1 MLLETKKKRKCCSFA
16 PLEEIWTNAMGRYCR
31 FVAIHPWPFI
41 ILPTI
46 ITTFLATGFLQNFEI
61 VRGVHW
67 LYSPLNAP
75 WKNEEAILQK
85 NWAGDDVHFYP
96 GKDVLRRKGIYL
108 LVESLDEGSVLRPR
122 EAADM
127 LILMDFVTNSTFSS
141 KNGSFFSYRDICLRF
156 QGDCFLN
163 SHAKMIASMFAK
175 GDQKIF
181 NVTFPLFMSKYSSEP
196 VNLANT
202 LGGVTLDENDHIK
215 GAKAWMLLFNLN
227 NTTKKIPI
235 SLLRVSHFHSNT
247 LDKELAE
254 SNTRL
259 IPKFSVTFSLLI
271 IFSVLCTF
279 NTKWVHREGVT
290 FPVVDWVL
298 SKPVMGIV
306 GVVVT
311 AMAVLS
317 AMGAC
322 LMLGITFVDMCTV
335 MPFLSLTV
343 GIDDTFLMLAAW
355 HETSRSLS
363 VEDRIEQSMRHA
375 AVSISIT
382 SLTDALAF
390 LIGAIAPLPAVMYF
404 CYYSAAA
411 ISFIFLYSVT
421 IFVAI
426 LSLQGRLESK
436 FLHNIT
442 MQKTR
447 NLALIE
453 KTNCCERFFNMGS
466 RVERQTNRSFSLER
480 LDTRLWYQRFFEDK
494 FARLFQLRWLQFV
507 TILAMIAY
515 GIGAYFGV
523 KQLTVGFDLTNIVS
537 PSSPARRFLEI
548 RSELF
553 PDDVTHLDVAV
564 MSPPN
569 LGNKENREAFER
581 VIEEFEDPLCTLG
594 RSGSDF
600 WLFALIDYNNRLG
613 FPIDWIN
620 LNMTAEEFTPTLE
633 SFLMSSDRYSYDI
646 LRDQNKTITA
656 FRFSVTL
663 RKVPFD
669 QHIVDCA
676 QKMRKI
682 CSKYPSYGLVSY
694 SPLWNLADQFEI
706 MWPQTMQD
714 LYISIAVMVP
724 VALLFV
730 RQPLCALMI
739 SLNIASI
746 AFGVLGFMSWW
757 NINLDC
763 TSMITIA
770 MSVGFSVDFAAHVTF
785 AYMTEKREIP
795 GEENSAF
802 CHLAGALG
810 AVGWPVSQA
819 SISVLLGVSILA
831 TVDSYVVQTCFKTV
845 FLVIVFG
852 SIHALLFLPMVLYLL
867 HSFYNYFKK
876 LKQKRAVHIA
886 GQDSTSNS
894 TVSTQ

>member
-1 MLLETKKKRKCCSFA
+1 
-16 PLEEIWTNAMGRYCR
+16 MGRYCR
-31 FVAIHPWPFI
+31 FVARNPWPFI
-41 ILPTI
+41 VIPCLLTVV
-46 ITTFLATGFLQNFEI
+46 LATGFLRNFQI

-75 WKNEEAILQK
+75 WKTEEAVLQK

-108 LVESLDEGSVLRPR
+108 LVESEDGGSVLRAE
-122 EAADM
+122 EAAEM
-127 LILMDFVTNSTFSS
+127 LVLMDFVTNSTFLNS
-141 KNGSFFSYRDICLRF
+141 KNHPFSYRDLCLRF

-163 SHAKMIASMFAK
+163 AQAKMIASIYAK
-175 GDQKIF
+175 GDQNVF
-181 NVTFPLFMSKYSSEP
+181 NLTYPLFISKFSSEP
-196 VNLANT
+196 INLATT
-202 LGGVTLDENDHIK
+202 LGGVTLDENEHVTS
-215 GAKAWMLLFNLN
+215 AQAWMLLFQLKQHDKELMELSSEFENLIEDYVVQRRLP
-227 NTTKKIPI
+227 TR
-235 SLLRVSHFHSNT
+235 LLRVSPFHSNT

-254 SNTRL
+254 ANTKL
-259 IPKFSVTFSLLI
+259 IPKFSVTFTLLI
-271 IFSVLCTF
+271 IFSVCCTF
-279 NTKWVHREGVT
+279 NTRWVQRGGGM
-290 FPVVDWVL
+290 FPVIDWVL
-298 SKPVMGIV
+298 SKPVMGVV
-306 GVVVT
+306 GVAVT
-311 AMAVLS
+311 GMAVLS

-322 LMLGITFVDMCTV
+322 LMLGVTFVDMCTV

-355 HETSRSLS
+355 HETSRGLS

-421 IFVAI
+421 IFVAL
-426 LSLQGRLESK
+426 LSLQGRLEAAHR
-436 FLHNIT
+436 HNIT
-442 MQKTR
+442 MGRTR
-447 NLALIE
+447 DMDSIE
-453 KTNCCERFFNMGS
+453 KTSFLERIFKMGS
-466 RVERQTNRSFSLER
+466 RAPIQTSKSCSLEE
-480 LDTRLWYQRFFEDK
+480 LDPRLWYQRFFEDR
-494 FARLFQLRWLQFV
+494 FARLFQSRILQFI
-507 TILAMIAY
+507 TIVLIVGY
-515 GIGAYFGV
+515 GVGAYFGV
-523 KQLTVGFDLTNIVS
+523 KRLSVGFDLSNIVP
-537 PSSPARRFLEI
+537 PSSPARRFLEV

-564 MSPPN
+564 MKPPN
-569 LGNKENREAFER
+569 LGERGQRNAFLS
-581 VIEEFEDPLCTLG
+581 ILSKFEEPECTVG
-594 RSGSDF
+594 RPGSDF
-600 WLFALIDYNNRLG
+600 WLFALAEYHKRLG
-613 FPIDWIN
+613 FPVDWEN
-620 LNMTAEEFTPTLE
+620 LNMTAEEFSSTLQG
-633 SFLMSSDRYSYDI
+633 FLMASDRYAYDV
-646 LRDQNKTITA
+646 LRDDNNTITA

-663 RKVPFD
+663 RKMPFD
-669 QHIVDCA
+669 QHVVDCA
-676 QKMRKI
+676 QKIRAI
-682 CSKYPSYGLVSY
+682 CAQYEEYGLVSY

-730 RQPLCALMI
+730 PQPLCALMI

-757 NINLDC
+757 GVNLDA

-785 AYMTEKREIP
+785 AYVMEKREIP
-795 GEENSAF
+795 GESTAF

-810 AVGWPVSQA
+810 AVGWPVTQA
-819 SISVLLGVSILA
+819 SFSVLLGVSILA

-845 FLVIVFG
+845 FLVIIFG

-867 HSFYNYFKK
+867 HTTFSY
-876 LKQKRAVHIA
+876 LKNLARRGAVHI
-886 GQDSTSNS
+886 GSNDSASNS
-894 TVSTQ
+894 TVSTTRSL